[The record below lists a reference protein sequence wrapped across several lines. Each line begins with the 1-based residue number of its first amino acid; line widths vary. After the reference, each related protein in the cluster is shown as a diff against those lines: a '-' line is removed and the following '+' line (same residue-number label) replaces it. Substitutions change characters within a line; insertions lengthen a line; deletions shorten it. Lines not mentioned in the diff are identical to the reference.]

1 MKKNKFRILV
11 SLGIIASSLTGVS
24 AATARINSSVPT
36 AQGYKTVTSKSKT
49 QTTNYGT
56 VRLTKKEPDAVSFS
70 AKNNGGSYGSVTT
83 VTQTGTTYRVN
94 YTGTFGSGTPMTA
107 RFRNHNWSLNSN
119 MITGTFDYK

>member
-24 AATARINSSVPT
+24 AATASINSSVPT

-94 YTGTFGSGTPMTA
+94 YTGTF
-107 RFRNHNWSLNSN
+107 
-119 MITGTFDYK
+119 

>member
-1 MKKNKFRILV
+1 M
-11 SLGIIASSLTGVS
+11 
-24 AATARINSSVPT
+24 
-36 AQGYKTVTSKSKT
+36 
-49 QTTNYGT
+49 
-56 VRLTKKEPDAVSFS
+56 
-70 AKNNGGSYGSVTT
+70 GGSYGSVTT

>member
-1 MKKNKFRILV
+1 M
-11 SLGIIASSLTGVS
+11 
-24 AATARINSSVPT
+24 
-36 AQGYKTVTSKSKT
+36 
-49 QTTNYGT
+49 
-56 VRLTKKEPDAVSFS
+56 TKKEPDAVSFS

-83 VTQTGTTYRVN
+83 VTSKNTTYNVN